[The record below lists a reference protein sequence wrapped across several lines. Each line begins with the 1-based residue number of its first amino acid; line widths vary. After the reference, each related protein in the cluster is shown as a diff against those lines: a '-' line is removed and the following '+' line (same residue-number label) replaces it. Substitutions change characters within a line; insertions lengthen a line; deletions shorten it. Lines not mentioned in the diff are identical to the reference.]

1 VTSVERYRPPVLAG
15 EEVCHVS
22 GPLAHRHRLLAEL
35 AAMQRRGEISYA
47 FNAVEDRAAKTF
59 SVSYVKLREPRSR
72 TPLYITAFCA
82 ATGTLVGLGGMV
94 YHARHVFAAAAELA
108 LGAVGLAALV
118 WLVTTIVRA
127 AGSAGHCPG
136 AWHR

>member
-1 VTSVERYRPPVLAG
+1 MTSVERYRPPVLAG
-15 EEVCHVS
+15 EQVCQVS

-35 AAMQRRGEISYA
+35 AAMQRRGEIKYA

-72 TPLYITAFCA
+72 TPLYVTAFCA
-82 ATGTLVGLGGMV
+82 VTGALAGLGGMI
-94 YHARHVFAAAAELA
+94 YHARHVFAAAFELA
-108 LGAVGLAALV
+108 LGAVGLAALI
-118 WLVTTIVRA
+118 WLVTTVVR